1 MHGRFDNSDVLLVLA
16 ACYTL
21 RYQQMCSVH
30 RTFGFL
36 AFGPSRA
43 SSLSL
48 AVLRLLLLWGSCH
61 NLCMQLPGLV
71 LGWQHARIWTVQLK
85 LLLTQLA
92 LQLCCSLHKDRP
104 LTPLKNLAKR
114 RGS

>member
-1 MHGRFDNSDVLLVLA
+1 MHGRFDNSVLLVLA

-21 RYQQMCSVH
+21 HYQQMCLVH

-48 AVLRLLLLWGSCH
+48 ALLRLLLLWGFCH
-61 NLCMQLPGLV
+61 NLCMQLPGPV

-104 LTPLKNLAKR
+104 LTPLKLLAKR